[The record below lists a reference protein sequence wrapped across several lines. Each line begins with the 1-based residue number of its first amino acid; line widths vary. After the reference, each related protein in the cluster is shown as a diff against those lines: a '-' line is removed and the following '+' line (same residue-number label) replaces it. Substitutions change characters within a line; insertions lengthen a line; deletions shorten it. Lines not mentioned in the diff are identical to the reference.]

1 MADAATE
8 ESTSDPTAVKSAAS
22 EEEEEEE
29 DLFETDDEPTQ
40 QPVATDSKESSGKE
54 DPQLD
59 EAPTNMQPPAP
70 VATDVEAAPLDV
82 EAAPIPRIPRI
93 PRIPTKSKSNTVE
106 SAAQPPAQ
114 SETTS
119 HSITTIG
126 ATQFGLPEGVRI
138 PASVKASLLQGRLL
152 ETLRSLPTQLI
163 NDSLAEYDD
172 AVQIKGDAIRNHGA
186 YLFGVIKRY
195 VSVQER
201 ASTGD
206 GQGVLPMGPELTPA
220 VNGRLQKLVS
230 DQFCSEEEMNE
241 KVKSKIRM
249 LSERDALF
257 AIDELASVERHQIRN
272 FGSYFMGIL
281 NRYMRGETG
290 PKQGNKRNV
299 SLFRVSTKSFLSCLL
314 TSLDLVLSN
323 SVTAVHLAAL
333 MTIEGKIVISVVVT
347 RNRDIVRG
355 IINTTLTAVKGL
367 VSATIKVSV
376 TIRIG
381 EINTTHGKQS
391 RRIRDNIN
399 NLQWVRSRA
408 THHLHHLVPQAFSVV
423 ISSRCKLAN
432 PRTSS
437 MHNKRQF
444 HLHSSH
450 NLLHNRQRTATCL
463 IRSRILH
470 EEMP

>member
-1 MADAATE
+1 MTDSARGPSPD
-8 ESTSDPTAVKSAAS
+8 STSFDAWYSSQFQSEVQSAQRECGNGA
-22 EEEEEEE
+22 
-29 DLFETDDEPTQ
+29 TTPGDD
-40 QPVATDSKESSGKE
+40 G
-54 DPQLD
+54 
-59 EAPTNMQPPAP
+59 
-70 VATDVEAAPLDV
+70 EAAHNPLLVAGNFKAKDPA
-82 EAAPIPRIPRI
+82 ELRLHASRI
-93 PRIPTKSKSNTVE
+93 
-106 SAAQPPAQ
+106 
-114 SETTS
+114 
-119 HSITTIG
+119 
-126 ATQFGLPEGVRI
+126 
-138 PASVKASLLQGRLL
+138 
-152 ETLRSLPTQLI
+152 
-163 NDSLAEYDD
+163 Y
-172 AVQIKGDAIRNHGA
+172 
-186 YLFGVIKRY
+186 
-195 VSVQER
+195 
-201 ASTGD
+201 
-206 GQGVLPMGPELTPA
+206 
-220 VNGRLQKLVS
+220 KLVTM
-230 DQFCSEEEMNE
+230 E
-241 KVKSKIRM
+241 KSKIRM

-391 RRIRDNIN
+391 RLTRDNIN

-437 MHNKRQF
+437 MHNQRQF

-463 IRSRILH
+463 IRSHILH